1 MNSLAI
7 WDPMFLAALASLID
21 VSAISGRLE

>member
-21 VSAISGRLE
+21 VSVISGRIE